1 MVNSFLNKPWSVCYN
16 MSMLLVFAV
25 KGEMLELE
33 FGHNVS
39 VRLDRIKTMVDSGWE
54 TFSAQVLSSV
64 ISQAIVCSH
73 FLIRNTLNVNQTVHS
88 TTSCIYI
95 YINKYTVVI
104 NRIL

>member
-1 MVNSFLNKPWSVCYN
+1 MVNSFLNKPWSVCCN

-95 YINKYTVVI
+95 YINK
-104 NRIL
+104 

>member
-1 MVNSFLNKPWSVCYN
+1 MVNSFLNKPWSVCCN

-95 YINKYTVVI
+95 YI
-104 NRIL
+104 